1 MSCRNGV
8 VAAFYLLT
16 DSPEGFA
23 MKRTVYRRMPEK
35 QPRAVAIARTAPK
48 IPAVALIAAA
58 AFAFIISLALR
69 GLL

>member
-1 MSCRNGV
+1 
-8 VAAFYLLT
+8 
-16 DSPEGFA
+16 
-23 MKRTVYRRMPEK
+23 MKRVSYRRIPEK

-58 AFAFIISLALR
+58 ALAFIVSLALR

>member
-1 MSCRNGV
+1 
-8 VAAFYLLT
+8 
-16 DSPEGFA
+16 

-48 IPAVALIAAA
+48 IPAAALIAAA
-58 AFAFIISLALR
+58 ALSFIVSLALR